1 MSTKHLLDLLNDLS
15 KNGELDTDDQAYE
28 TALWEGGY
36 DDGRPFGFHNIE
48 DSISEDL
55 DISIEEDEEDSEEEI

>member
-1 MSTKHLLDLLNDLS
+1 MSTQHLLDLLNDLG
-15 KNGELDTDDQAYE
+15 KNRELDTDDQAYE

-55 DISIEEDEEDSEEEI
+55 EEEDDDEESEEIE